1 MWNEV
6 FLMMKRVP
14 DLRRKAAMFSPEDR
28 FLSQGSLLGLASVLF
43 NLKYSLDRA
52 WKNTADPT

>member
-1 MWNEV
+1 MWNEA

-14 DLRRKAAMFSPEDR
+14 ALRMKAAMFRPEDR
-28 FLSQGSLLGLASVLF
+28 FLSHGSLLGLASVLF

-52 WKNTADPT
+52 WKNTPDPT